1 MRLTDK
7 IASLSPAI
15 VCVGFLLLF
24 IGGGVILNTFA
35 LGSSAWI
42 AVYSAVM
49 AILMVP
55 LLAWH
60 YSIYRAASD
69 RSEAFVG
76 HRGRRGFLFA
86 LCAGAMAIFLLTIP
100 LQTAQQ
106 IYPLLSTV
114 TGFAMFIASLSYFA
128 AIWAA
133 ANALTRFDEQKKSVE
148 THKTLGSFVLQLYF
162 FIGIW
167 FIYPR
172 IKRML
177 ATPAPEQI
185 VQ

>member
-7 IASLSPAI
+7 IASLPPAAVSI
-15 VCVGFLLLF
+15 GFLAIF
-24 IGGGVILNTFA
+24 IASGVTLTAFPLGGSTWVVIYAAIMT
-35 LGSSAWI
+35 
-42 AVYSAVM
+42 
-49 AILMVP
+49 ILMTLV
-55 LLAWH
+55 LAWH

-86 LCAGAMAIFLLTIP
+86 ICAVATAIFLAASVVGT
-100 LQTAQQ
+100 TS
-106 IYPLLSTV
+106 LSAV
-114 TGFAMFIASLSYFA
+114 ISVVMSIACFSYFA

-148 THKTLGSFVLQLYF
+148 THKTLGSFILQLYF
-162 FIGIW
+162 FIGVW

-172 IKRML
+172 IKRVL
-177 ATPAPEQI
+177 TTPPSEDM
-185 VQ
+185 VR